1 MQLEVVFKVLLIG
14 YCIFS
19 SVFIIVLMFKT
30 DFETDVEEVLDLY
43 KAEKKRTYKD
53 LEINNKRINDLNKKI
68 KNLKKALNQ
77 SKVHKQVQLS
87 NKRY

>member
-30 DFETDVEEVLDLY
+30 NFETDVEEVLNLY
-43 KAEKKRTYKD
+43 KDEKKRTYKE
-53 LEINNKRINDLNKKI
+53 LEINNKKI
-68 KNLKKALNQ
+68 RNLKKDI
-77 SKVHKQVQLS
+77 KH
-87 NKRY
+87 NKK